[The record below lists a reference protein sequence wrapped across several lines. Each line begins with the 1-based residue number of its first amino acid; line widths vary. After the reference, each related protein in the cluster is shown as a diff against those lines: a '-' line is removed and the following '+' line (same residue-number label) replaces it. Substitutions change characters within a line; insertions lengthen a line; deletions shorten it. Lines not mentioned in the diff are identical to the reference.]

1 MRNDFRKGYLNEKIQ
16 INGSWRTIDGGN
28 WRMNV
33 YYRKTVVGW
42 WNIYPAGSNDL
53 FVNLSPE
60 EFFTLFLKYPEKH
73 LLVAQKL
80 SPSQRKNYSVR
91 RCGRHDEK
99 I

>member
-42 WNIYPAGSNDL
+42 WNIYPEGSNDL

-60 EFFTLFLKYPEKH
+60 EFFTLLPQVSRKAFAGCAEIKPES
-73 LLVAQKL
+73 AQEL
-80 SPSQRKNYSVR
+80 FGEEVR
-91 RCGRHDEK
+91 SA
-99 I
+99 